1 MPNILE
7 IKHGNAVP
15 TDGDLEPYELGYCDS
30 NGFLYIG
37 KQSEEG
43 EKKVEE
49 IKLPTNYYTIL
60 YGSDNYITN
69 ATTSNYTNLNS
80 SNNRDGVIT
89 TTNASTIASLP
100 PTLTGPFCAYK
111 KTFLQKRKDEQ
122 GYYNM
127 FQILFEM
134 YPVRGRIWTNAF
146 SFEDNEQGQWG
157 QWKASSFLDYNS
169 FDNYNLSLGY
179 TETANKESG
188 ISMYRKDA
196 NGILK
201 LGRFYM
207 EDYSGTSSLSLMQ
220 ISGKNGN
227 SKSAITL
234 RMNWSGEDF
243 RLLTQTSQ
251 TGSSYI
257 GDSANPWTGVYAL
270 SYNSGNWNG
279 NTIPIARG
287 GTSSTNTVDAAN
299 NLKVWGLAGSTAI
312 PSGANLND
320 YKTFGNYACNSNS
333 YAETLSNC
341 PTNVAFTLKVFNAT
355 GTDDNTVTPGN
366 YNYIAQEI
374 KVFNSGVTYFRL
386 LNVYSGKWGDW
397 IDSYN
402 SNHLPNL
409 AYLPGVVGLGQ
420 GGTGGQG
427 KLSGRYNLGVSA
439 EIQIGDGAS
448 GFPFSYGTLSTR
460 GNLGN
465 TIGQATADNYYWGV
479 DSLANLWAGKQIN
492 RATSPTWRRA
502 MMMDTEQRYA
512 TLYSGNLT
520 SGSATVTNGGKYAA
534 WIIAAIPASGEDLV
548 FQCAPGG
555 TISSSTQIPSNNHW
569 ISYRTSVPS
578 TGNGTITVVSNPS
591 GGSIRFIWGVLRY
604 AV

>member
-15 TDGDLEPYELGYCDS
+15 IDGDLEPYELGYCDS

-37 KQSEEG
+37 KQSGEG

-60 YGSDNYITN
+60 YGSDNYLDN
-69 ATTSNYTNLNS
+69 SLTTHYIDLN
-80 SNNRDGVIT
+80 NPANRDGVIT

-169 FDNYNLSLGY
+169 FDNYNLSLGH

-188 ISMYRKDA
+188 ISIYRKDA

-201 LGRFYM
+201 LSRFYM
-207 EDYSGTSSLSLMQ
+207 EDYSGTSSLSLVQ
-220 ISGKNGN
+220 TSGKNGN

-234 RMNWSGEDF
+234 RMDWSGDDF
-243 RLLTQTSQ
+243 RLLTPTSQ

-287 GTSSTNTVDAAN
+287 GTSATTADAARAN
-299 NLKVWGLAGSTAI
+299 LGAAASSHTHFYLKTEGDYRYYNTTPNDYHNMVAFRGIKTQSAIGTPADSFAYLIGLRGWSDSSGGDSHELAFTNSGVYHRMGATTSWGSWAKLYTSRDTIPISNGGTGATSASAALSNLGAAPIGNLKRVDLWQGTCNKGGSVTVTNA
-312 PSGANLND
+312 
-320 YKTFGNYACNSNS
+320 FRYAVLWLC
-333 YAETLSNC
+333 
-341 PTNVAFTLKVFNAT
+341 
-355 GTDDNTVTPGN
+355 VTPGSGETEIIACE
-366 YNYIAQEI
+366 YN
-374 KVFNSGVTYFRL
+374 
-386 LNVYSGKWGDW
+386 
-397 IDSYN
+397 
-402 SNHLPNL
+402 
-409 AYLPGVVGLGQ
+409 
-420 GGTGGQG
+420 
-427 KLSGRYNLGVSA
+427 
-439 EIQIGDGAS
+439 
-448 GFPFSYGTLSTR
+448 
-460 GNLGN
+460 
-465 TIGQATADNYYWGV
+465 
-479 DSLANLWAGKQIN
+479 N
-492 RATSPTWRRA
+492 RAAVRQICSNNTWIGITSSI
-502 MMMDTEQRYA
+502 
-512 TLYSGNLT
+512 SGNNKT
-520 SGSATVTNGGKYAA
+520 FTV
-534 WIIAAIPASGEDLV
+534 
-548 FQCAPGG
+548 
-555 TISSSTQIPSNNHW
+555 
-569 ISYRTSVPS
+569 
-578 TGNGTITVVSNPS
+578 S
-591 GGSIRFIWGVLRY
+591 GGSDGCKLTKIVG
-604 AV
+604 AVQF